1 MYYFV
6 KDHPEYGHVQAETCT
21 RHIMKNDCFFL
32 NVQLLDYM
40 LYNQSIAQ
48 NMENI

>member
-1 MYYFV
+1 MYEAHHEV
-6 KDHPEYGHVQAETCT
+6 
-21 RHIMKNDCFFL
+21 KNDCFFL

-40 LYNQSIAQ
+40 LYNESTAQ